1 MERSNPLPFLMF
13 KIGQVEVTGK
23 VVLAPMAGVTSY
35 AYRVFMAPFGVSLS
49 VTEMISD
56 CGIIYGNEE
65 TLRYLPQK
73 GDPRPIAL
81 QLFGGETENLVKA
94 VEKIEAMADVDYDIL
109 DLNLGC
115 PVPKVTRNNG
125 GSAWLKNEEHLL
137 DMLRAVVKASHK
149 PVSVKIRLGWD
160 DDSINFRQ
168 LMPKIEAVGVKMI
181 ALHFRTTKQL
191 YGGKARYELGQN
203 LRDIIN
209 IPLVISGDIF
219 TLDDALK
226 AMEFT
231 KADAVMVARGSM
243 GNPHLVKQIDHY
255 YKTGEILGSV
265 TLKDQIEHL
274 RVFADLLVKE
284 KGEKTAI
291 SNLRGIA
298 SHFLSGFPH
307 TKQFR
312 IKISQEMT
320 RLSDLN
326 HILDEIVDSNLF

>member
-1 MERSNPLPFLMF
+1 MF
-13 KIGQVEVTGK
+13 KIGNVEIKGK
-23 VVLAPMAGVTSY
+23 VMLAPMAGVTSY
-35 AYRVFMAPFGVSLS
+35 AYRVFMAPFGVNLT

-94 VEKIEAMADVDYDIL
+94 IGVIEKMTDVEYDIL

-125 GSAWLKNEEHLL
+125 GSAWLKDPQKLYE
-137 DMLRAVVKASHK
+137 MLVSVVKASSK

-160 DDSINFRQ
+160 EDSINY
-168 LMPKIEAVGVKMI
+168 LETIPLIEKAGVQMI
-181 ALHFRTTKQL
+181 GFHFRTTKQL
-191 YGGKARYELGQN
+191 YGGKARYELGVN
-203 LRDIIN
+203 LREKMN
-209 IPLVISGDIF
+209 VPLTISGDIF
-219 TLDDALK
+219 TLEDAIR
-226 AMEFT
+226 AMEIT

-243 GNPHLVKQIDHY
+243 GNPHLIKQIAHY
-255 YKTGEILGSV
+255 YEKGEKLGAV
-265 TLKDQIEHL
+265 RLKDQIEYL
-274 RVFADLLVKE
+274 KTFAKLLVEE

-312 IKISQEMT
+312 IRISQTMEK
-320 RLSDLN
+320 LEDLFV
-326 HILDEIVDSNLF
+326 ILDEIENSDILKD